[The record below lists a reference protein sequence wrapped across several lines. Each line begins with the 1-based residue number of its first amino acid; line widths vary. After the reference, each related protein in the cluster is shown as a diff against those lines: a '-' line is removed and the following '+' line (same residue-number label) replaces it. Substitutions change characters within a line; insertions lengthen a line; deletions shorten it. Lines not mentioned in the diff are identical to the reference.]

1 MDNYAKLW
9 LNYSL
14 KKNNK
19 ECGLLKNIVFAG
31 SFADDRVIENAK
43 KELTLGLKGMLGITP
58 VITVNFDEAAGR
70 NPEKTALSSGK
81 EILDSEEYTVSIK
94 DESLVISSKS
104 STGILYGAFDIL
116 RTVASEKD
124 VEAVYADP
132 KTIRPSNPLR
142 MLNHWD
148 NMDGSIERGYSGKS
162 FFYENNEIVINER
175 TVDYARLIASVGI
188 NAVVINNVN
197 VKQAASYMITDRYFA
212 KLAELGEI
220 FAGYGIGLYLSLN
233 YASTIE
239 IGGMDSADPLDEGV
253 KAWWKE
259 KMAEVFKKIPT
270 LKGFLVK
277 ADSEG
282 RPGPFTYG
290 RTQADGA
297 NMLADIAKEHNA
309 LIIWRCFVYNCR
321 QDWRDKKTDRARAGY
336 DNFMPMDGDYHDNVI
351 LQIKNGPMDFQIR
364 EPISPLFGGLKK
376 TNQMLEVQIAQEYT
390 GQQIDLCYL
399 IPMFKE
405 ILEFKTYCNGE
416 KETSGTCDKGCSN
429 KNLTGSEGWSDI
441 EDIGGNEQ
449 VIPDSCDTVAD
460 IISGKTFNSRFSG
473 IAAVTNTGNDFNW
486 TGDYLAGANLFG
498 FGRLAFDTRL
508 SSEEIAEEFI
518 RMTISNDRDVVDT
531 IKDILLPSRAI
542 YEKYTCPL
550 GIGWMVKPNTH
561 YGCSVDGYE
570 YDRWGTYHR
579 ADHLGLG
586 VDRTDKGTG
595 YALQYN
601 EPNASIYNSPDKCP
615 DELVLFFHHLS
626 FTHVLHSGKTVIQHI
641 YDSHFEGYAEAEQL
655 AAKWQTL
662 KGKID
667 KDIFD
672 NVSERFTRQLYNARE
687 WRDQV
692 NTYFHRISGIEDEK
706 GREIY

>member
-1 MDNYAKLW
+1 MDKYAKLW
-9 LNYSL
+9 TGYTA

-19 ECGLLKNIVFAG
+19 DCSYLKKISFSWAG
-31 SFADDRVIENAK
+31 GKDKVIENATCEL
-43 KELTLGLKGMLGITP
+43 KEGLKAMLGIEPEIIFSMSGAP
-58 VITVNFDEAAGR
+58 VKI
-70 NPEKTALSSGK
+70 SSGK
-81 EILDSEEYTVSIK
+81 DILDSETYKVSIK
-94 DESLVISSKS
+94 ENGLSIEAKS
-104 STGILYGAFDIL
+104 STGVLYGVFDIL
-116 RTVASEKD
+116 RTVACERK
-124 VEAVYADP
+124 VEEVYSDAD
-132 KTIRPSNPLR
+132 TVRPSNPLR

-162 FFYENNEIVINER
+162 FFYKDDEIIIDER
-175 TVDYARLIASVGI
+175 TKDYARLIASVGI

-197 VKQAASYMITDRYFA
+197 VKAAASYMITDRYFE
-212 KLAELGEI
+212 KLARLGEI

-239 IGGMDSADPLDEGV
+239 IGGLDSADPLDAKV
-253 KAWWKE
+253 IAWWKE

-297 NMLADIAKEHNA
+297 NMLADIVKEYGA
-309 LIIWRCFVYNCR
+309 IIIWRCFVYNCR
-321 QDWRDKKTDRARAGY
+321 QDWRDRKTDRARAGY

-364 EPISPLFGGLKK
+364 EPVSPLLGGLKK

-390 GQQIDLCYL
+390 GQQIDVCYL
-399 IPMFKE
+399 IPEFKE
-405 ILEFKTYCNGE
+405 ILGFRTYCSAE
-416 KETSGTCDKGCSN
+416 E
-429 KNLTGSEGWSDI
+429 
-441 EDIGGNEQ
+441 
-449 VIPDSCDTVAD
+449 DTVAD
-460 IISGKTFNSRFSG
+460 IISGKTFGSRYSG

-498 FGRLAFDTRL
+498 FGRLAFNTGLTSRQ
-508 SSEEIAEEFI
+508 IAEEFV
-518 RMTISNDRDVVDT
+518 RMTISGDDGVVNEVL
-531 IKDILLPSRAI
+531 DILLPSREI

-550 GIGWMVKPNTH
+550 GIGWMVTPATH

-586 VDRTDKGTG
+586 VDRSSRGTG

-601 EPNASIYNSPDKCP
+601 EPNASMYDSPDSCP
-615 DELVLFFHHLS
+615 DELVLFFHHLPY
-626 FTHVLHSGKTVIQHI
+626 THRLHSGKTVIQHI
-641 YDSHFEGYAEAEQL
+641 YDTHFEGYDEAEGLAKKWDLLKGRIEEEIYENVRERFVRQL
-655 AAKWQTL
+655 A
-662 KGKID
+662 
-667 KDIFD
+667 
-672 NVSERFTRQLYNARE
+672 NARE

-692 NTYFHRISGIEDEK
+692 NSYFFRKSGIPDDK
-706 GREIY
+706 GRQIW

>member
-1 MDNYAKLW
+1 MENYAKLW
-9 LNYSL
+9 LNYSE
-14 KKNNK
+14 KKNNRD
-19 ECGLLKNIVFAG
+19 CNALKKFVFAG
-31 SFADDRVIENAK
+31 SYADDKILENAK
-43 KELTLGLKGMLGITP
+43 KELVLGIKGMLGFEPEISAEGSGTSDTP
-58 VITVNFDEAAGR
+58 KVPGNKRE
-70 NPEKTALSSGK
+70 LSSGK
-81 EILDSEEYTVSIK
+81 AMAELEEYTISIK
-94 DESLVISSKS
+94 DESVNITSAS
-104 STGILYGAFDIL
+104 STGILYGVFNFL
-116 RTVASEKD
+116 RTIACEKD
-124 VEAVYADP
+124 VQKEFP
-132 KTIRPSNPLR
+132 SEKKFCPSNPLR

-148 NMDGSIERGYSGKS
+148 NMDGSIERGYSGRS
-162 FFYENNEIVINER
+162 FFYVNNEIVIDDR
-175 TVDYARLIASVGI
+175 TVFYARLIASVGI

-259 KMAEVFKKIPT
+259 KMAEVFTKIPT

-297 NMLADIAKEHNA
+297 NMLADIAKEYGA
-309 LIIWRCFVYNCR
+309 IIIWRCFVYNCR

-364 EPISPLFGGLKK
+364 EPISPLFGGLKN

-390 GQQIDLCYL
+390 GQQIDVCYL

-405 ILEFKTYCNGE
+405 ILGFKTYA
-416 KETSGTCDKGCSN
+416 KDTD
-429 KNLTGSEGWSDI
+429 
-441 EDIGGNEQ
+441 
-449 VIPDSCDTVAD
+449 DTVAD

-486 TGDYLAGANLFG
+486 TGNYLAGANLFG
-498 FGRLAFDTRL
+498 FGRLAFDTGL
-508 SSEEIAEEFI
+508 ESAEIAEEFI
-518 RMTISNDRDVVDT
+518 RMTISNDDGVVNI
-531 IKDILLPSRAI
+531 IKEILLPSRAV

-550 GIGWMVKPNTH
+550 GIGWMVTPATH

-579 ADHLGLG
+579 ADHLGIG

-601 EPNASIYNSPDKCP
+601 EPNASIYNSPEKCP
-615 DELVLFFHHLS
+615 DELVLFFHHLPY
-626 FTHVLHSGKTVIQHI
+626 THVLHSGKTVIQHI
-641 YDSHFEGYAEAEQL
+641 YDVHFEGYDEAVKL
-655 AAKWQTL
+655 AQKWDTL
-662 KGKID
+662 KGRVD
-667 KDIFD
+667 DGIFE
-672 NVSERFTRQLYNARE
+672 NVSERFKRQLFNAKE
-687 WRDQV
+687 WCDQV
-692 NTYFHRISGIEDEK
+692 NSYFYRKSGIEDAK
-706 GREIY
+706 GREIF

>member
-1 MDNYAKLW
+1 MEKYAKLW
-9 LNYSL
+9 LKYSP

-19 ECGLLKNIVFAG
+19 ECGLLKNIVFSG
-31 SFADDRVIENAK
+31 SYTGDKIIENAK
-43 KELTLGLKGMLGITP
+43 KELCLGLKGMLDITP
-58 VITVNFDEAAGR
+58 VIT
-70 NPEKTALSSGK
+70 EKTSGTACNESAKGTLSSGK
-81 EILDSEEYTVSIK
+81 AILDNEEYTVSIK
-94 DESLVISSKS
+94 DEQLVIASGS
-104 STGILYGAFDIL
+104 STGILYGVFDIL
-116 RTVASEKD
+116 RTVACEKD
-124 VEAVYADP
+124 VAEAYSCMKKV
-132 KTIRPSNPLR
+132 RPSNPLR

-148 NMDGSIERGYSGKS
+148 NMDGSIERGYSGRS
-162 FFYENNEIVINER
+162 FFYENNEIIINER

-197 VKQAASYMITDRYFA
+197 VKQAASYMITDRYFE

-239 IGGMDSADPLDEGV
+239 IGGMESADPLDEDV
-253 KAWWKE
+253 KVWWKE

-297 NMLADIAKEHNA
+297 NMLADIAKEHGA
-309 LIIWRCFVYNCR
+309 IIIWRCFVYNCR

-364 EPISPLFGGLKK
+364 EPISPLFGGLRK

-405 ILEFKTYCNGE
+405 ILEFRTYCTDE
-416 KETSGTCDKGCSN
+416 KDKN
-429 KNLTGSEGWSDI
+429 WSDI
-441 EDIGGNEQ
+441 EDIGNDGSYNAGN
-449 VIPDSCDTVAD
+449 SDTVAD
-460 IISGKTFNSRFSG
+460 IISGRTFGSRYSG

-498 FGRLAFDTRL
+498 FGRLAFDTGL
-508 SSEEIAEEFI
+508 TSGEIAEEFI
-518 RMTISNDRDVVDT
+518 RMTISGDDDTVDT
-531 IKDILLPSRAI
+531 IKGILLPSRAI

-601 EPNASIYNSPDKCP
+601 EPNASIYNSAEKCP
-615 DELVLFFHHLS
+615 DELVLFFHHLPY
-626 FTHVLHSGKTVIQHI
+626 THVLHSGKTVIQHI
-641 YDSHFEGYAEAEQL
+641 YDSHFEGYEEAKQL
-655 AAKWQTL
+655 AAKWETL
-662 KGKID
+662 KD
-667 KDIFD
+667 KVDPEIFN

-687 WRDQV
+687 WCDQV
-692 NTYFHRISGIEDEK
+692 NTYFHRISGIEDAK